1 MPKSPVDRPAKI
13 PSKPTK
19 PTNVRNTS
27 ARSNEPSPP
36 TPLLPVFP
44 ETPEMALQL
53 WHGEMPNLPHQAM
66 ALYATTEN
74 DKLRQRSATNT
85 LSNINASL
93 IAGKA
98 SRLHEVN
105 NGYDSDVSVG
115 KVPKKRRTPRTMVSM
130 AEEKFILNLHTCIS
144 MHLGFHAP
152 CKDDEWCYCP
162 LSRIVNKKWHE
173 AVGFDSELEESFCNS
188 NKSFRPCNLVSHL
201 KEARM
206 NILGTAIAI

>member
-1 MPKSPVDRPAKI
+1 
-13 PSKPTK
+13 
-19 PTNVRNTS
+19 
-27 ARSNEPSPP
+27 
-36 TPLLPVFP
+36 
-44 ETPEMALQL
+44 MALQL